1 MLNLKVMDSSTLKF
15 LLYVLRPKYILNSLS
30 KQRHAVAQSFSEH
43 AISAGPGVEFL
54 DKT

>member
-43 AISAGPGVEFL
+43 AISAGVEFL